1 MSLNSYSRL
10 YQTFKDNKYIYFL
23 MEPVLGGDVW
33 TILQKQRFFPENVA
47 RFMAACVVE
56 AFQFL
61 HSKDIIYRDLK
72 PENLMLDKSGYIKLV
87 TIKLNKYLTQKIR
100 MHGKNLIYLQ
110 CLYFRWTMALL
121 KEYHQTAKRGRLP
134 ARRNMS
140 RQRLF

>member
-1 MSLNSYSRL
+1 MHLLSFKRGEQRPVVMSLNSYSRL

-87 TIKLNKYLTQKIR
+87 TIKLNK
-100 MHGKNLIYLQ
+100 
-110 CLYFRWTMALL
+110 
-121 KEYHQTAKRGRLP
+121 
-134 ARRNMS
+134 
-140 RQRLF
+140 